1 VKTQRFDKEV
11 LIKERTMKR
20 IGFIVLGVLMSCAL
34 AFALGGC
41 ANDETAIRN
50 GLTTE
55 LDQFK
60 DPNSALWKEITDSS
74 ASDFADMG
82 VETQDLINAWTNGFS
97 FEVGEITVDGDTAQA
112 KISITSKQL
121 ISAMDGLTETLM
133 NDPSVQEMTE
143 SELTK
148 KTGEL
153 ILNALEKSAPVTTE
167 ITVPCTKSGNQW
179 SEDESATN
187 EYARALLGSGYAGV
201 GSAD

>member
-1 VKTQRFDKEV
+1 
-11 LIKERTMKR
+11 MKR

-60 DPNSALWKEITDSS
+60 DPDSALWKEITASS
-74 ASDFADMG
+74 ASEFADMG
-82 VETQDLINAWTNGFS
+82 VESQDLINAWTEGFS

-112 KISITSKQL
+112 TISITSKQL
-121 ISAMDGLTETLM
+121 ASAMTAA
-133 NDPSVQEMTE
+133 QEALLSDMSSLEQMTE
-143 SELTK
+143 AEIQK
-148 KTGEL
+148 KTGEV
-153 ILNALEKSAPVTTE
+153 ILDALKKSTPVTTE

-187 EYARALLGSGYAGV
+187 EYARALLGF
-201 GSAD
+201 DL